1 MKIKSNA
8 SPQETTSPF
17 YQKNQEFC
25 QTFEKF
31 VASKNGLVKGKFNA
45 WSYLIYGKITANYD
59 WDLKYKRAIY
69 SSTGSI
75 FSLLYRNEVVLTL
88 AEWICNDIDTNDTSF
103 FIRKKKFLD
112 RLNPKFSQVKHH
124 RYSIASKGK
133 LSTFALQM
141 IQILAPLFE
150 SEEIFKIRLKNNT
163 LTIELRSETAHL
175 DVLDE
180 LLLV

>member
-17 YQKNQEFC
+17 YQKNKEFC

-31 VASKNGLVKGKFNA
+31 VASKNGLVKGEFNA
-45 WSYLIYGKITANYD
+45 WSYLIYGKIITNYT
-59 WDLKYKRAIY
+59 WDVKYKRAIY
-69 SSTGSI
+69 SSTRSI
-75 FSLLYRNEVVLTL
+75 LSLLYRNEVVLTL
-88 AEWICNDIDTNDTSF
+88 AEWTCNDIQTNDSSF
-103 FIRKKKFLD
+103 FIRKKNFLD
-112 RLNPKFSQVKHH
+112 RLNPTFSQLEHH
-124 RYSIASKGK
+124 KYSIASKGK
-133 LSTFALQM
+133 LSTFASQM
-141 IQILAPLFE
+141 IQILKPLFE

-175 DVLDE
+175 DVLNE